1 MRWIVVRVR
10 SNVNVERSIR
20 ETMDY
25 LNLTK
30 VNHAVIIPENE
41 QYRGMLQKAKD
52 YITWGEASQ
61 EMVEKMLSNRGRM
74 SGDHPL
80 KDSDVKDN
88 TDYKNIGDFAK
99 AIASNDATVKQ
110 VPGLKRV
117 FRLHP
122 PRGPKG
128 WGGIKRSFV
137 LGGALGSRGDKIDSL
152 VERMI

>member
-1 MRWIVVRVR
+1 MSWIVVRVR

-30 VNHAVIIPENE
+30 VNHAVIIPEND

-52 YITWGEASQ
+52 YITWGEAS
-61 EMVEKMLSNRGRM
+61 EATVEKMLSERGRM
-74 SGDHPL
+74 TGDSRL
-80 KDSDVKDN
+80 TDDVVKDN
-88 TDYKNIGDFAK
+88 TDFKNISEFAK
-99 AIASNDATVKQ
+99 SVTSGDSTVKDM
-110 VPGLKRV
+110 PGLKRV

-128 WGGIKRSFV
+128 WGGIKRSFIV
-137 LGGALGSRGDKIDSL
+137 GGALGARGDAINNL